1 MKSTIHMNTNKLKH
15 KMNQVVLYTG
25 CHEIPEN
32 MAEIINNNKK
42 I

>member
-1 MKSTIHMNTNKLKH
+1 MKSTIHMNMNKLKH
-15 KMNQVVLYTG
+15 AMNYDMLYTG
-25 CHEIPEN
+25 CHDIPEN